1 MVISYDILNNIIS
14 HIFIGIYFSYQQY
27 DLYKKNPVERYNLQP
42 NLKSQINQYFVES
55 TTWLYILIG
64 VSVIFALILLFI
76 IVFRKRIVL
85 AIALIKE
92 GSK

>member
-1 MVISYDILNNIIS
+1 
-14 HIFIGIYFSYQQY
+14 
-27 DLYKKNPVERYNLQP
+27 
-42 NLKSQINQYFVES
+42 VES